1 MWYESRRRTNE
12 HATDKL
18 EGEQR
23 AGRGLS
29 QQNTKYE
36 KVLKKPA
43 TFTLLEH
50 KKEKS
55 IKSERLKVGNSKR
68 EYVFR

>member
-1 MWYESRRRTNE
+1 MRVDGELMNMQQISWKGSKE
-12 HATDKL
+12 L
-18 EGEQR
+18 EG
-23 AGRGLS
+23 GLS

-50 KKEKS
+50 RKEKS

>member
-1 MWYESRRRTNE
+1 MRVGELMNMQQINWKGNKE
-12 HATDKL
+12 L
-18 EGEQR
+18 EGE
-23 AGRGLS
+23 LS

-43 TFTLLEH
+43 TFTLIEH

-68 EYVFR
+68 GYVFR

>member
-1 MWYESRRRTNE
+1 MRVDGELMNMQQISWKGSKE
-12 HATDKL
+12 L
-18 EGEQR
+18 EG
-23 AGRGLS
+23 GLS

-50 KKEKS
+50 KKRK
-55 IKSERLKVGNSKR
+55 INKK
-68 EYVFR
+68 